1 MLIKKKYSKRKNY
14 LVGRKSA
21 QAVICDLHH
30 KTKECNMK
38 LYVLHYKNG
47 KKKKRKV
54 KNRCSAYSFL
64 NHFLHAG

>member
-47 KKKKRKV
+47 KKKSKKQV
-54 KNRCSAYSFL
+54 QCIQLFNSF
-64 NHFLHAG
+64 FTCWII